1 MPRAL
6 PACDQPIWSITC
18 AGLLLG
24 FICYTLPWSVFAAL
38 PIPADNGSAL
48 RIQGS
53 NTIGATLGPALVRGL
68 LEEQGL
74 SAIRIEAGAADNEQ
88 KIIGTR
94 SDGRRVTIDVAAHGS
109 GTGFAALQDGSADL
123 AASSRPIKASEA
135 SALAALGDLQ
145 SRDAEQVIA
154 IDVAA
159 HGSGTG
165 FTALQD
171 GSADLAAS
179 SRPIKASEASAL
191 AALGDLQSRDA
202 EQVIAID
209 GLAIILHPSNPLG
222 ALRIDQLAQIF
233 SGELQDWAQL
243 GGKTGP
249 ITLYARDDNSGT
261 YDTFKELVL
270 AAHGTTLAAS
280 ARRFESSEA
289 LSDAVS
295 QDPHGIGFIGLPYIR
310 QAKAVAIAAG
320 ESQAM
325 LPSATLIAT
334 EDYPLS
340 RRLFLYNQ
348 PDLPNPWAKA
358 LVGFAHSPRGQ
369 AIVAHSGFIAQTV
382 QAITVAPD
390 SAMPEAYQTL
400 AREAQ
405 RLSLNFRFQ
414 QGSAML
420 DNKARH
426 DLDRLLSYLTAQ
438 DKLQRKVVLVGFGDA
453 KADPARAELLSKLR
467 AMAVRRE
474 LARHGV
480 ILRQVTGLG
489 DELPV
494 AANNADDGRL
504 KNRRVEVWVY

>member
-1 MPRAL
+1 MSRAL
-6 PACDQPIWSITC
+6 PACDQPTWSSTC

-24 FICYTLPWSVFAAL
+24 FICYALPWSVFAAL
-38 PIPADNGSAL
+38 PPPADNGSVL

-74 SAIRIEAGAADNEQ
+74 SAIRIEAGAVDNEQ

-94 SDGRRVTIDVAAHGS
+94 SDGRRVTI
-109 GTGFAALQDGSADL
+109 
-123 AASSRPIKASEA
+123 E
-135 SALAALGDLQ
+135 
-145 SRDAEQVIA
+145 
-154 IDVAA
+154 VAA

-165 FTALQD
+165 FTAVQD

-222 ALRIDQLAQIF
+222 ALRIEQLAQIF

-243 GGKTGP
+243 GSKNGP

-270 AAHGTTLAAS
+270 SANGATLAAS
-280 ARRFESSEA
+280 ARRFESSEQ

-295 QDPHGIGFIGLPYIR
+295 RDPHGIGFIGLPYIR

-325 LPSATLIAT
+325 LPSTTLIAT

-340 RRLFLYNQ
+340 RRLFLYNP
-348 PDLPNPWAKA
+348 PDSATPWAKA
-358 LVGFAHSPRGQ
+358 LVGFAQSPRGQ

-382 QAITVAPD
+382 HAIKVAPD
-390 SAMPEAYQTL
+390 SAMPETYQTL

-414 QGSAML
+414 QGSAVL
-420 DNKARH
+420 DNKAQR
-426 DLDRLLSYLTAQ
+426 DLERLLAYLTAQ
-438 DKLQRKVVLVGFGDA
+438 DKLRRKVVLVGFGDP
-453 KADPARAELLSKLR
+453 KADPARAKLLSKLR

-480 ILRQVTGLG
+480 IFRQISGLG

-494 AANNADDGRL
+494 AANNADDGRI